1 MHDKCYNNEWKAFL
15 LPTWNWRTWCPHFDW
30 TCQSSTRWRWR
41 KCEAMHYFKDT
52 KSHQWGFLLPPHQSG
67 PATRHFQSS
76 ISVEAPLYR
85 CPLNV
90 HGHSSCS
97 LSCSSN
103 VSSHGCSP
111 SVFPYNKFLHK
122 KFSNFKLVTENLL
135 STYARDH
142 LRSHLK
148 YYCCMFS
155 FFSHF
160 CSYLQYSTAH
170 GGRHCLLSLHNTPR
184 NC

>member
-1 MHDKCYNNEWKAFL
+1 MC
-15 LPTWNWRTWCPHFDW
+15 
-30 TCQSSTRWRWR
+30 
-41 KCEAMHYFKDT
+41 M
-52 KSHQWGFLLPPHQSG
+52 
-67 PATRHFQSS
+67 ATFTS
-76 ISVEAPLYR
+76 
-85 CPLNV
+85 
-90 HGHSSCS
+90 SSCS
-97 LSCSSN
+97 LSCSSTN

-142 LRSHLK
+142 LRRSHLK

-160 CSYLQYSTAH
+160 CSYLQYSSTAH

-184 NC
+184 IYSNDLLLLNLFWILLLSFEISHSTI